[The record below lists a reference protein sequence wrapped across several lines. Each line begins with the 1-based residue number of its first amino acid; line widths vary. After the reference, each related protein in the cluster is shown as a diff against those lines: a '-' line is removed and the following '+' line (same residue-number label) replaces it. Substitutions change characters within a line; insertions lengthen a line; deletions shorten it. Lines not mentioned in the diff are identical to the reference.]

1 MLLLSFLILLFS
13 DLLPLIRL
21 CGICD
26 HLMSVELWL
35 IVHRRGKPEYSQQKP
50 ASIPLYAPKIPHAWD
65 QNRTCAVRGQRINPL
80 HHDTAIFCFSDR

>member
-26 HLMSVELWL
+26 HLMSVEHWL
-35 IVHRRGKPEYSQQKP
+35 IVPLRGKPEYSNKNL
-50 ASIPLYAPKIPHAWD
+50 PLFHVMHPKYHMPGIK
-65 QNRTCAVRGQRINPL
+65 TVR
-80 HHDTAIFCFSDR
+80 